1 MFIKKIFFTAAGLFL
16 TCSVNAQLIPL
27 DPAVR
32 TGTLSN
38 GFTYYIRHNS
48 EPKKRVE
55 LYLVNKVG
63 SILEDNDQ
71 QGLAHF
77 MEHMNFN
84 GTKNYPKNEL
94 VDFLQKSGIRF
105 GADLNAYTSFDET
118 VYQLPMPTD
127 DVAMFGKGLDIM
139 RDWAQEA
146 ILDPAEIEKERGV
159 VLEEERLGKG
169 SKDRMSRQYLP
180 ILFNHARYADR
191 LPIGKDIVL
200 TNFKTDVI
208 KRFYKDWY
216 RPDLQALIIVGDV
229 NVDEAEKMVK
239 ERFSSLVNPDH
250 ERERVKYT
258 VPLTGKSQFIV
269 VTDPEESSTSIE
281 VLMKHTAPELKTVK
295 DYILTI
301 KTSLLNQLL
310 ADRRY
315 AETSGDKDP
324 AYTSLGIGISR
335 LINNVDMFSVSLN
348 AKEGRT
354 EQSFEQAWRIL
365 ERIKRFGFSQQ
376 ELDRVKRNYL
386 RGMQSNLNEVGKT
399 SSVTYVKEY
408 QNLFLHDEA
417 SPGIAWEYQFTKAN
431 LDAITLV
438 DMMTLLKEYLTS
450 KDIDVLV
457 SGPERVKNTLPDS
470 ATVFRWMQNVS
481 QEKLIPFV
489 QEVANKTLIS
499 VLPKPGRL
507 VSKTEIAGIGATRI
521 ILSNGVTV
529 ILKPTDFKNDQVL
542 YGAFSPGGTSLYD
555 QKDFDAATNASALIS
570 RFGLSDLSP
579 VQLSQALT
587 GKMVNSAVNITQRSQ
602 TVMASAAPADL
613 ETALQLTYLQFTA
626 PRKDILIFKNT
637 IDNAVAGLANR
648 YADPNQVF
656 ADSVSY
662 VLGNYNYR
670 AAPPTAS
677 RLNNISMEQVYQIYK
692 DRFCDASSFTFVFV
706 GNFKVDKIIPL
717 LEKYL
722 GSLPSVHK
730 NVMARDLGIHIPEG
744 RILKK
749 VYKGTENK
757 ATVRMVLSGD
767 YRYSALA
774 NLQLKALGD
783 ILQIRV
789 LEKLREEE
797 SEVYSPQVQTSY
809 NKNPRN
815 RFAIIISFGCAPE
828 NADHLVQITEK
839 ELVNLR
845 EQGPTVTEVQKFKAQ
860 YEKNVEL
867 ALKDN
872 GFWLSYLLGQLE
884 NKEDVLQV
892 NDTERNL
899 SRIDAESL
907 MKAAM
912 LFLSEKNRITFQ
924 LLPEKLQ

>member
-38 GFTYYIRHNS
+38 GFTYYIRHNE

-55 LYLVNKVG
+55 LYLINKAG
-63 SILEDNDQ
+63 SILEDDDQ

-77 MEHMNFN
+77 TEHMNFN

-127 DVAMFGKGLDIM
+127 DVTMFGKGLDIM

-146 ILDPAEIEKERGV
+146 ILDPSEIDKERGV

-169 SKDRMSRQYLP
+169 SKDRMSRLYLP
-180 ILFNHARYADR
+180 MLFNHARYADR

-200 TNFKTDVI
+200 TKFKADVI
-208 KRFYKDWY
+208 RRFYKDWY

-258 VPLTGKSQFIV
+258 VPLTGQSQFMV
-269 VTDPEESSTSIE
+269 VTDPEESSTGIE

-335 LINNVDMFSVSLN
+335 LINNVDMFSVSLH
-348 AKEGRT
+348 AKEGRI
-354 EQSFEQAWRIL
+354 EQSFEQVWRIL

-376 ELDRVKRNYL
+376 EFDRVKLNYL
-386 RGMQSNLNEVGKT
+386 RAMQSGLNEVEKT
-399 SSVTYVKEY
+399 ASVNYVKEY
-408 QNLFLHDEA
+408 QNLFLHGEA
-417 SPGIAWEYQFTKAN
+417 SPGIAWEYGFTKAN
-431 LDAITLV
+431 MDAISV
-438 DMMTLLKEYLTS
+438 ADIMALLTDYLAS
-450 KDIDVLV
+450 KDIDILV
-457 SGPERVKNTLPDS
+457 SGPEIVKSTLPDS
-470 ATVFRWMQNVS
+470 ATVFKWIRHVS
-481 QEKLIPFV
+481 QEKITPFV
-489 QEVANKTLIS
+489 GEVTNKAL
-499 VLPKPGRL
+499 VGALPKPGSV
-507 VSKTEIAGIGATRI
+507 VSKMAIAGIGATRI
-521 ILSNGVTV
+521 VLSNGVTV
-529 ILKPTDFKNDQVL
+529 ILKPTDFKNDQIL
-542 YGAFSPGGTSLYD
+542 YGAFSPGGTSLYEE
-555 QKDFDAATNASALIS
+555 KDFDAASNAAALIS

-579 VQLSQALT
+579 VQLSQLLS
-587 GKMVNSAVNITQRSQ
+587 GKVVNSSVNITQRSQ
-602 TVMASAAPADL
+602 TVMAGAAPGDL

-626 PRKDILIFKNT
+626 PRKDTLIFKNT
-637 IDNAVAGLANR
+637 IDNAVASLANR

-656 ADSVSY
+656 ADSISY
-662 VLGNYNYR
+662 VLGDYNYR
-670 AAPPTAS
+670 AAPPTAL
-677 RLNNISMEQVYQIYK
+677 RLNHISLERAYQIYK
-692 DRFCDASSFTFVFV
+692 DRFSDASSFTFVFV
-706 GNFKVDKIIPL
+706 GNFEIDRILPL

-722 GSLPSVHK
+722 GSLPSSHK
-730 NVMARDLGIHIPEG
+730 NVKAMDTGIHIPEG
-744 RILKK
+744 RIVKK
-749 VYKGTENK
+749 VFKGIENK
-757 ATVRMVLSGD
+757 ASVRMVLSGD

-774 NLQLKALGD
+774 NLQLKALGE

-789 LEKLREEE
+789 LEKLREQEG
-797 SEVYSPQVQTSY
+797 EVYSPQVQTSY

-815 RFAIIISFGCAPE
+815 RYAIIISFGCAPE
-828 NADHLVQITEK
+828 NADHLVKMTEK
-839 ELVNLR
+839 ELVDLR
-845 EQGPTVTEVQKFKAQ
+845 EQGPTATEIEKFKTQ

-872 GFWLSYLLGQLE
+872 GFWLSYLLGQFE

-899 SRIDAESL
+899 SRIDAGSL
-907 MKAAM
+907 MQAAK
-912 LFLSEKNRITFQ
+912 LFLTERNVITFQ
-924 LLPEKLQ
+924 LLPEKFR